1 MTKLKRLLF
10 FVADL
15 RYFCSHRLHL
25 AQAAARRGYEVWV
38 MAPRPETPCVLPKCI
53 HIHVLPQFQRSAL
66 RLSIL
71 WKERRSIVE
80 ALRIISPDI
89 LHNVGMKPIIFGT
102 AFVHATCGVINDFGG
117 LGYTFTPYSKG
128 HIIKKFILRLL
139 FHYIFPYILRK
150 KRCVILCQNHDDA
163 RILKYYAKTNAP
175 VRCIQGSGVAMS
187 DFCILPFPTRKPWRL
202 LFAARLLKEKGLE
215 ELIQARHL
223 LKNSPLEIWVCGDV
237 DLDNPTSFTTEQIRQ
252 WHKQKIIY
260 WIGFQKDL
268 KEIYAQVHGAVLP
281 SYREGLPRSLIEAA
295 AWGKPI
301 ITTRVPGCQDV
312 VVEGKTGY
320 LANARDAKDL
330 ARVIDV
336 WIHDE
341 EKEEKGKAGHAYVQ
355 MHFST
360 EAIHPKIF
368 SAYQEVQGEI

>member
-1 MTKLKRLLF
+1 M
-10 FVADL
+10 
-15 RYFCSHRLHL
+15 
-25 AQAAARRGYEVWV
+25 
-38 MAPRPETPCVLPKCI
+38 
-53 HIHVLPQFQRSAL
+53 
-66 RLSIL
+66 
-71 WKERRSIVE
+71 
-80 ALRIISPDI
+80 
-89 LHNVGMKPIIFGT
+89 
-102 AFVHATCGVINDFGG
+102 
-117 LGYTFTPYSKG
+117 
-128 HIIKKFILRLL
+128 
-139 FHYIFPYILRK
+139 
-150 KRCVILCQNHDDA
+150 
-163 RILKYYAKTNAP
+163 
-175 VRCIQGSGVAMS
+175 
-187 DFCILPFPTRKPWRL
+187 
-202 LFAARLLKEKGLE
+202 
-215 ELIQARHL
+215 
-223 LKNSPLEIWVCGDV
+223 
-237 DLDNPTSFTTEQIRQ
+237 
-252 WHKQKIIY
+252 
-260 WIGFQKDL
+260 